1 MAADILLYKATH
13 VPVGEDQKQHL
24 EFTRDVAAKFNFDY
38 EREVFPVP
46 EPLILGSA
54 ARVMSLRDGSKKM
67 SKSEPSDAS
76 RINMTDDAD
85 AIAQKLRRATT
96 DPELL
101 PGPEVLDGDGNL
113 PEETRRA
120 RPEAYNLLG
129 IYAALSDWSWRR
141 VLEEFAG
148 KGFAEFKKAMTELSV
163 EKLGPIGA
171 EMKRL
176 SDDPATVDAV
186 LAKGAERAR
195 EIAAPVL
202 AEVHDTVGFLK
213 S

>member
-1 MAADILLYKATH
+1 
-13 VPVGEDQKQHL
+13 
-24 EFTRDVAAKFNFDY
+24 
-38 EREVFPVP
+38 
-46 EPLILGSA
+46 
-54 ARVMSLRDGSKKM
+54 M
-67 SKSEPSDAS
+67 SKSDPSDAS

-85 AIAQKLRRATT
+85 QIAQKVRRATT

-101 PGPEVLDGDGNL
+101 PGPEVLDAAGDL
-113 PEETRRA
+113 PEETRKA

-129 IYAALSDWSWRR
+129 IYAALCDWSWQR

-148 KGFAEFKKAMTELSV
+148 KGFAEFKKALTDLAV

-186 LAKGAERAR
+186 LARGAEDAR
-195 EIAAPVL
+195 RIAEPVL
-202 AEVHDTVGFLK
+202 AEVHETVGFLR